1 MKHLAA
7 LPEARRRV
15 PSPRKPWPRPPVPG
29 QEGKGPTVTDIPLAM
44 ELHFQRHIGLQ
55 LIGASAGLIQH
66 FAWTRRNP
74 CPEALD
80 DAKILDLFFDTILSR
95 FVSFALDPQDEAN
108 FAP

>member
-44 ELHFQRHIGLQ
+44 ELHFQRHIGLR
-55 LIGASAGLIQH
+55 LICSLGALPQH
-66 FAWTRRNP
+66 LLWSRRHP
-74 CPEALD
+74 CPEPLD
-80 DAKILDLFFDTILSR
+80 DGSVLDLFFGTIFSR
-95 FVSFALDPQDEAN
+95 FVTF
-108 FAP
+108 